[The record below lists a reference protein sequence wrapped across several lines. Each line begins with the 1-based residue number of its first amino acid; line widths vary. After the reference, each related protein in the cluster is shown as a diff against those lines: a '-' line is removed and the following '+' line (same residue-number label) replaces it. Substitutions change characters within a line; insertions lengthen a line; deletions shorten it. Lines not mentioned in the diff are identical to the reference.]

1 MARNRYDVDEVLET
15 PFDFAHLKRS
25 FVYIKKY
32 KGKMITALV
41 LSVFAAISG
50 LLGPLITQ
58 YALDNT
64 IPQKNMGQLVLL
76 TLAFVGTIAVSI
88 TFSTIRSRIMTV
100 VGQDI
105 IFDIRTDL
113 FKHLQELPFEYY
125 DNRPHGKILIRVVNY
140 VNSVSDMLSN
150 GIINVILECLNMLF
164 IMIFMF
170 FVNVKL
176 SLVVL
181 SGLPIF
187 AVIMMMIKKRQ
198 RKAWQDVS
206 NKSSNLNAYLQEN
219 ITGARVTQIFTR
231 EEENAQIF
239 DRLSEKYRKSWINA
253 VKYSN
258 LVWPATDNV
267 STLVRAAIFVV
278 GLLVLTPAAVSL
290 GTIVAMTSYASSFW
304 QPIMNLSNIFNN
316 FINNIAYLERIFETL
331 DEPATIADKPNAQD
345 IGDITGEVKFDDVTF
360 SYEQGKTVL
369 EHISFDVKPGESVA
383 LVGPT
388 GAGKS
393 TVVSLLSRFYDLDS
407 GKITIDGKD
416 ISQATLH
423 SLRSQMG
430 IMLQDSFIF
439 SGTIYDNIRY
449 GRLDATEEE
458 IREAAKIVCA
468 DEFISEMKDGYM
480 TEVNE
485 RGSKLSGGQK
495 QLISFARTLLS
506 DPKILVLDEATSSID
521 ARTEKLLQQGLQRLL
536 VGRTSFII
544 AHRLSTIKN
553 CDKIMYIDNKG
564 IAECGTH
571 DQLIAKKGEYYKLY
585 TAQHM
590 DEYNSIKTRATAYHP
605 HQW

>member
-1 MARNRYDVDEVLET
+1 MARNRYDVDEVLGT

-590 DEYNSIKTRATAYHP
+590 DE
-605 HQW
+605 